1 MPCQYWI
8 QNIVLTQ
15 KHKNEVTGYVFT
27 IIRENTKLL
36 TSLHSLE
43 YPFLHNI
50 LQSCIHSCTNKIFN
64 VWTPVGH
71 QLRSNNQYTT

>member
-1 MPCQYWI
+1 MP
-8 QNIVLTQ
+8 VLDPKYCTDT
-15 KHKNEVTGYVFT
+15 KTHNNEVTGYVFT
-27 IIRENTKLL
+27 LIRENNKLLL

-43 YPFLHNI
+43 YPFLHDI

-71 QLRSNNQYTT
+71 